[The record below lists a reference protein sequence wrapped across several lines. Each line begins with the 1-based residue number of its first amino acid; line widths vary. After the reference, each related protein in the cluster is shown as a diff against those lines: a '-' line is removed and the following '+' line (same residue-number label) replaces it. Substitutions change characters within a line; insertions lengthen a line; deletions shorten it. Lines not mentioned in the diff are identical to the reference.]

1 MLLRDSD
8 VCITLADMADNPTFQ
23 HKSGRDVRQVYMGF
37 VIRLS
42 NLIQKRAE
50 LDNLVDL
57 LPDQLKSTEWRLF
70 INGELENSNKNN

>member
-1 MLLRDSD
+1 
-8 VCITLADMADNPTFQ
+8 
-23 HKSGRDVRQVYMGF
+23 MGF